1 MIQRAELHADRTA
14 GRGNRAMPWL
24 LLALLCTTPLCLA
37 AQPTAALAG
46 KVVDSTGKPL
56 PHATVAI
63 DHAGVRVG

>member
-1 MIQRAELHADRTA
+1 
-14 GRGNRAMPWL
+14 MPWL

-63 DHAGVRVG
+63 DHAGVKVG